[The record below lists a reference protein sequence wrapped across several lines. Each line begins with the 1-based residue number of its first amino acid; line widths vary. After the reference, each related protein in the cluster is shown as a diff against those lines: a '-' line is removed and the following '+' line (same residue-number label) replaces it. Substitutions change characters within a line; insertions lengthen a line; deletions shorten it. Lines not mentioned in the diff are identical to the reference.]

1 MLLPEVVGGIIG
13 SLPCH
18 YPGAML
24 ITGTPELLHPA
35 WVGIGTGMYRVWHGI
50 GTGYAGSAGL
60 GKTLLPSLVI
70 DASAST
76 KHMFRK
82 RSVDLLILT
91 LKTMHALHCNDCRTP
106 LLVAVFTHKNM
117 F

>member
-1 MLLPEVVGGIIG
+1 
-13 SLPCH
+13 
-18 YPGAML
+18 ML

-82 RSVDLLILT
+82 RSVGLSILT
-91 LKTMHALHCNDCRTP
+91 LKTMHCIAMIAGLLCWLLSLHIKICFK
-106 LLVAVFTHKNM
+106 LLLDNELVDPKEQEH
-117 F
+117 

>member
-35 WVGIGTGMYRVWHGI
+35 WVGIGTGTGYGMVLALGMLVARVWEKL
-50 GTGYAGSAGL
+50 YY
-60 GKTLLPSLVI
+60 PSLVI

-76 KHMFRK
+76 KHMFRNG
-82 RSVDLLILT
+82 SVGLLILT